1 MSSSTPHPPF
11 RILVGQ
17 APPAL
22 AKPFLPPTVDNPD
35 SPPSAALAAADE
47 ALVTWLEEAQ
57 AGSLESFGQV
67 VTHFETRVLHYLQ
80 RFTQN
85 AHDAED
91 LTQETFVKAFRNLS
105 SFDARRPFSAW
116 IFTIARRTAISH
128 FRGARFRTFEPAE
141 TAREQTDPTDPA
153 QSLASKDE
161 RRSLW
166 ELANRLKPQ
175 QREALWLH
183 YAEDLSI
190 LECARVMGLT
200 QIHVKILLYR
210 GRQALARLLEHHPLA
225 SNESRQEGQP

>member
-1 MSSSTPHPPF
+1 MRLLAAQGPNVPAEPWPP
-11 RILVGQ
+11 
-17 APPAL
+17 PS
-22 AKPFLPPTVDNPD
+22 VDIPD
-35 SPPSAALAAADE
+35 SLASVESTSAE
-47 ALVTWLEEAQ
+47 ASLVTWLQEAQ
-57 AGSLESFGQV
+57 AGSLESFGRV
-67 VTHFETRVLHYLQ
+67 VAHFETRVLHYLQ
-80 RFTQN
+80 RFTNN

-105 SFDARRPFSAW
+105 AFDARRPFSAW

-128 FRGARFRTFEPAE
+128 FRGARFRTFEPPEA
-141 TAREQTDPTDPA
+141 AREQTDPTDPA
-153 QSLASKDE
+153 QTLASKDE
-161 RRSLW
+161 QRSLW

-225 SNESRQEGQP
+225 PTAARLEGQP